1 MFRVDFIDI
10 GASNKSF
17 SKYIKEINHKNL
29 YHAVKPYLQSRNI
42 WFTCRDGEGV
52 VFAGFRSVGKFKVVI
67 EL

>member
-10 GASNKSF
+10 GASNKNF
-17 SKYIKEINHKNL
+17 SKYIKEINHENL

-52 VFAGFRSVGKFKVVI
+52 VFAGFQTVGKFKVII
-67 EL
+67 EI